1 MRIFFF
7 LLFTLYAYEP
17 IWGENQPESR
27 ESIVIVTYKVAGAA
41 PWDPDS
47 IKSGITGSEEAVIYM
62 SQHLAQLG
70 YLVTVLADPPKNSPH
85 STPESNPRFLD
96 TNSCKETTFDIGIAW
111 RMPWSAEAI
120 KKYARTVY
128 LWPHDTFDS
137 RLSAKDIDG
146 FDGVLWI
153 SKWQREYW
161 MLKNPELAKF
171 EPIFG
176 NGINPEQ
183 FQPVKERKNPYS
195 CIYGSNYSRGLEVL
209 LDIWPRIKLQYPQ
222 ATLDIYYGWQHWG
235 LLSPQKEAKLRKQV
249 AVYKPLGVTEHG
261 LVSHEE
267 LNRAYE
273 QSSFWTYPCF
283 CPEVFCITAI
293 RAQLAGAI
301 PVIIDGSAL
310 PETVR
315 HGYKCSSSTEYFDTL
330 SNALAHANEI
340 TLDDRKAMGN
350 FILKEY
356 TWKVIAEKWKVLFDS
371 HKPVVALHSENNE

>member
-1 MRIFFF
+1 MQIFFIF
-7 LLFTLYAYEP
+7 LITLFTYGP
-17 IWGENQPESR
+17 IFGENQP
-27 ESIVIVTYKVAGAA
+27 ESIVIVTYKVGGAT
-41 PWDPDS
+41 PWDPES

-62 SQHLAQLG
+62 SQHLADLG
-70 YLVTVLADPPKNSPH
+70 YRVTVLGDPPKNSRH
-85 STPESNPRFLD
+85 STPQSNPRFVD
-96 TNSCKETTFDIGIAW
+96 MNYCSGMIYDIAIAW
-111 RMPWSAEAI
+111 RMPWSANSI
-120 KKYARTVY
+120 RKYAHKVY
-128 LWPHDTFDS
+128 LWPHDTFDN
-137 RLSAKDIDG
+137 RLSANEING

-161 MLKNPELAKF
+161 IARNPELAQF
-171 EPIFG
+171 EHIFG

-183 FQPVKERKNPYS
+183 FQPLQERQNPYS

-209 LDIWPRIKLQYPQ
+209 LDIWPKIKLQFPK

-235 LLSPQKEAKLRKQV
+235 LLSPEKEAKLRKQV
-249 AVYKPLGVTEHG
+249 ASYASLDVSEHG

-273 QSSFWTYPCF
+273 RSSFWTYPCF

-301 PVIIDGSAL
+301 PVIVEGSAL

-315 HGYKCSSSTEYFDTL
+315 HGYKCSTTTEYFDTL
-330 SNALAHANEI
+330 SKALAHADQISLE
-340 TLDDRKAMGN
+340 DRKAMGN

-356 TWKVIAEKWKVLFDS
+356 TWKVIAEKWKELFDS
-371 HKPVVALHSENNE
+371 HKAVAVHSDETD